1 MSNARFIDT
10 DPVPCDKA
18 NIKLMHGDGCVSV
31 VTDKKEPMQTV
42 MIMVLDSSGSMDS
55 PADNKAKAESAVNF
69 TRRDLVKHSV
79 RAVASMLYERHNTY
93 LCLLHFSDTTRV
105 LLPTMDIG
113 KSLLGLQAA
122 NDAIDALPADG
133 GTNIW
138 DGLRCSMEEAKRCAD
153 LYPDANIQI
162 MLLTDGEPTL
172 DYTPPGGIARAF
184 ESKMKSMPKNVV
196 VNCFGFGY
204 RLDTDLLDKI
214 CTIGRG
220 LYGYIPDSSMVGTV
234 FINFCSHV
242 LSTVILNVE
251 SEGIHVSHLQAGFPF
266 LVSSPTSTSPSP
278 SDSQPEVVPTY
289 DCLKAM
295 EMIIHAAERKEK
307 DFRYI
312 HEWIETV
319 VQGMNGD
326 AENFLRALQEDIL
339 HEDENKGQLM
349 KAVSSVAWFNSWGKN
364 HLLSYRR
371 ALILQTCVNFKD
383 TALQLFRGPLF
394 KEIQEMGTAKFIDL
408 PAPKPTGYNAHGSS
422 SNTNVN
428 MANFV
433 TSSGGCFTGSS
444 MVYLLDGS
452 IRRADACVKGDILS
466 NGSIIKCV
474 VRTVINKEVKM
485 CQMGDTLCLTPW
497 HPVVLPYDPDRNH
510 WEFPCYNEGEPKE
523 MFVDAFYDF
532 VVEGEHQWALMDN
545 YKVAM
550 LGHGMTYNDVIRHPY
565 YGTQEVIRVLQSK
578 KGWETG
584 LVDL

>member
-1 MSNARFIDT
+1 MSNARVIDT
-10 DPVPCDKA
+10 DPVPVPCDKA
-18 NIKLMHGDGCVSV
+18 NSKLMHGDGCVSV
-31 VTDKKEPMQTV
+31 VTDKKEPMSSIL
-42 MIMVLDSSGSMDS
+42 IMVLDSSGSMDS
-55 PADNKAKAESAVNF
+55 PADNKPKAESAVNF

-79 RAVASMLYERHNTY
+79 RTVAAMLYERHNTH

-133 GTNIW
+133 GTNLW
-138 DGLRCSMEEAKRCAD
+138 DGLRCALKEANRCAE
-153 LYPDANIQI
+153 LYPDANVQV
-162 MLLTDGEPTL
+162 MLLTDGEPSH
-172 DYTPPGGIARAF
+172 DYNPPGGIARAF
-184 ESKMKSMPKNVV
+184 ESKMKDMPKNVV

-204 RLDTDLLDKI
+204 RLDTDLLDSI
-214 CTIGRG
+214 CTTGNG

-242 LSTVILNVE
+242 LSLVTLNVE
-251 SEGIHVSHLQAGFPF
+251 SEGIHVPHLQAGFPF
-266 LVSSPTSTSPSP
+266 LVKSPTSTAPSG
-278 SDSQPEVVPTY
+278 SQPEVVPTY

-295 EMIIHAAERKEK
+295 EMVIHATLTSEK
-307 DFRYI
+307 NFRYI
-312 HEWIETV
+312 HEWIQTV
-319 VQGMNGD
+319 LAGMDGD
-326 AENFLRALQEDIL
+326 AANFLKALQEDIL

-383 TALQLFRGPLF
+383 QALQLFRGPLF

-408 PAPKPTGYNAHGSS
+408 PAPTPTGYNAHGSS

-433 TSSGGCFTGSS
+433 TSSGGCFSNSS
-444 MVYLLDGS
+444 IVHLLDGA
-452 IRRADACVKGDILS
+452 IRRADECVKGDILS
-466 NGSIIKCV
+466 NGSVIKCV

-497 HPVVLPYDPDRNH
+497 HPVVTPNEYNRDS
-510 WEFPCYNEGEPKE
+510 WQFPCYIVGEPKE
-523 MFVDAFYDF
+523 VFVEAFYDF
-532 VVEGEHQWALMDN
+532 VVEGEHQWALMDD

-565 YGTQEVIRVLQSK
+565 YGTQEIIRVLQSK